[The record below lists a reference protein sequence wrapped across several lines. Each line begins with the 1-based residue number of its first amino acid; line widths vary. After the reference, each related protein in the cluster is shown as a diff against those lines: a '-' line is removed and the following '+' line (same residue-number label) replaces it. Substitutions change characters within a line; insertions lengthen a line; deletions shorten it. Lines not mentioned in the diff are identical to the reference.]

1 MEGKR
6 ETGRGRETGGR
17 EGQREVGGRGE
28 LCERERWREGDR
40 EEGKRGRKARERQV
54 EGERGG
60 REGQREVRGRGRE
73 GGIVRESERDGEIE
87 NEKRENERTERYL
100 VLAKRCWYQKCLQ
113 YLS

>member
-1 MEGKR
+1 MERGIQRGRKEREEGKR
-6 ETGRGRETGGR
+6 ETGRGRET
-17 EGQREVGGRGE
+17 
-28 LCERERWREGDR
+28 
-40 EEGKRGRKARERQV
+40 
-54 EGERGG
+54 GG